1 MIENFL
7 PLISLQLCKIWSF
20 LFNWL
25 VITLMVE
32 IIGPYFEILILE
44 LIDMTI
50 EKKEERG
57 LGGSNFLSAQ
67 FRRIKSQ
74 LKMLS

>member
-1 MIENFL
+1 
-7 PLISLQLCKIWSF
+7 
-20 LFNWL
+20 
-25 VITLMVE
+25 MVE

-67 FRRIKSQ
+67 FPRIKSQ

>member
-1 MIENFL
+1 
-7 PLISLQLCKIWSF
+7 
-20 LFNWL
+20 
-25 VITLMVE
+25 MVE

-74 LKMLS
+74 LKMLSLQWKSFSGHDFAEDG

>member
-1 MIENFL
+1 
-7 PLISLQLCKIWSF
+7 
-20 LFNWL
+20 
-25 VITLMVE
+25 MVE

-74 LKMLS
+74 LKMLSQQWKSFSGHDFAEDG